1 MVRTNL
7 QEFVGDVHVLSN
19 LQVGSN
25 LFANDLAA
33 NVLTVDG
40 SIGSTFFIGDG
51 GLLSNIATTLND
63 IVANPGGNTVSNTL
77 VFESGADVTSNTAI
91 VTLSNVGISISNTEP
106 TGEFQLSIDSNIF
119 VNTHAANVLTVVGAI
134 GSDLFIGDGGLL
146 SNIATTID
154 QIIDQGN
161 TVSNTLQLISGM
173 DATSNTGLVTHKDV
187 GISISNT
194 APTGEFQFGVGSNL
208 LVNVYSSNVLS
219 IEGNVNAEKMTLGTI
234 SVTSA

>member
-51 GLLSNIATTLND
+51 GLLSNIATTLNE

-77 VFESGADVTSNTAI
+77 VFESGADATSNTAI
-91 VTLSNVGISISNTEP
+91 ATLSNVVSVSP
-106 TGEFQLSIDSNIF
+106 TRNPPESFNSR
-119 VNTHAANVLTVVGAI
+119 
-134 GSDLFIGDGGLL
+134 SDRTFL
-146 SNIATTID
+146 
-154 QIIDQGN
+154 
-161 TVSNTLQLISGM
+161 
-173 DATSNTGLVTHKDV
+173 
-187 GISISNT
+187 
-194 APTGEFQFGVGSNL
+194 
-208 LVNVYSSNVLS
+208 
-219 IEGNVNAEKMTLGTI
+219 
-234 SVTSA
+234 